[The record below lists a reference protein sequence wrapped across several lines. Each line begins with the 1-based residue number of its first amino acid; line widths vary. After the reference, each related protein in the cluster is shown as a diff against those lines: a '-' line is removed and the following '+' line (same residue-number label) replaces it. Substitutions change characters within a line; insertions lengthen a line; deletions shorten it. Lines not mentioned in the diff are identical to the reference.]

1 MRGLQLAPGVDLA
14 AVAAACHGYSGA
26 DLAAAA
32 REAAMAALAE
42 VAEAVYGSGGA
53 AGSEDGDAGA
63 GAEVAAAAALPAAL
77 VVDERHLAAALG
89 KVRPS
94 IVRGA
99 EVDVAPVRWGGQG
112 RGTRWRWGRGL
123 REKDELGANGL
134 GRRRCK

>member
-32 REAAMAALAE
+32 REAAMAALSE
-42 VAEAVYGSGGA
+42 VAEAVYGSGGGA
-53 AGSEDGDAGA
+53 AGGEDGGGGA
-63 GAEVAAAAALPAAL
+63 GEEVAAAAALPAAL
-77 VVDERHLAAALG
+77 VVGEGHLAAALG

-99 EVDVAPVRWGGQG
+99 EVDVAPVRWGGHG
-112 RGTRWRWGRGL
+112 HVVGGG
-123 REKDELGANGL
+123 
-134 GRRRCK
+134 